1 MAFPL
6 LSSPAVIL
14 LTLHALLKGM
24 ETRLVLLSS
33 GCSLALIAGKPLA
46 AFRAFDRSM
55 TLGGL
60 IIGICTAMGF
70 PSVVAATGCERH
82 FADLLIRPLAGTGV
96 FLLPAR
102 SPYGPRCS
110 GRRTAAGSEPGAPVL
125 SLLPPVRLLI

>member
-1 MAFPL
+1 MHWSL
-6 LSSPAVIL
+6 LDSTAVIL

-33 GCSLALIAGKPLA
+33 GCSLALIAGEPLA

-60 IIGICTAMGF
+60 IIGICTAM
-70 PSVVAATGCERH
+70 GCERH